1 MPLLYILAIAVIVII
16 LILLGII
23 AANYKK
29 SGPQAALI
37 VYGSGLGSKGV
48 NKDSQGNRLKV
59 VRGSGTFVLPI
70 FQNARYLSLQS
81 AAIDIKT
88 EKVLSKDKI
97 PVTVEATAMIKVGS
111 TLQDIAT
118 AAEQFLG
125 KRDEQRDAM
134 ADQVLRGH
142 LRAIV
147 GTMTVSELIEDR
159 NKFSGEVQG
168 QAGTDLS
175 KMGLSIVSFVINDIR
190 DDQNY
195 IKALGAKE
203 VARVQQEA
211 AIAVANAD
219 KETRIQKAAAD
230 QDAQKAEALA
240 ATQVANAQKEKA
252 ISLAHYEQEQ
262 SIAAAEAKAQA
273 DQAQASADQAYAIQ
287 EAISKK
293 ETTEAEMQVELIK
306 KQRETDLETQE
317 VLRKAQEN
325 EANVVKAAE
334 AAKAAQI
341 AKAEADAREREV
353 RAQAEAAAIE
363 ATAKATAKQREVTA
377 LAEATAIEATGKAE
391 AEAIRLK
398 GLAEAEAIDKKAEA
412 MLKMNDAAK
421 LNMALEIL
429 PDVVASVSSNLQAV
443 DSINIYGGEGSSKI
457 LGMSQES
464 LKQGLDVLGTM
475 GIDVPD
481 LLNNFS
487 SRGNSNE
494 TLEKVEKI
502 EE

>member
-1 MPLLYILAIAVIVII
+1 M
-16 LILLGII
+16 
-23 AANYKK
+23 
-29 SGPQAALI
+29 
-37 VYGSGLGSKGV
+37 
-48 NKDSQGNRLKV
+48 

-159 NKFSGEVQG
+159 NKFSAEVQG

-377 LAEATAIEATGKAE
+377 MAEATAIEATGKAE

-412 MLKMNDAAK
+412 MQKMNDAAK

-429 PDVVASVSSNLQAV
+429 PEVVASVSSNLQAV

-457 LGMSQES
+457 LGISQES

>member
-1 MPLLYILAIAVIVII
+1 MPILYILIAVVVVIVLII
-16 LILLGII
+16 LGII

-37 VYGSGLGSKGV
+37 VYGSMLGSKGV
-48 NKDSQGNRLKV
+48 NKDSQGNKLKV

-125 KRDEQRDAM
+125 KRDEERDSM

-159 NKFSGEVQG
+159 NKFSTEVQD
-168 QAGTDLS
+168 QAGTDLA

-219 KETRIQKAAAD
+219 KETRIQKANAD
-230 QDAQKAEALA
+230 QLAQKAEAEA
-240 ATQVANAQKEKA
+240 ATQIAGAQKEKA
-252 ISLAHYEQEQ
+252 INLAAYEQEQ
-262 SIAAAEAKAQA
+262 AIATADAKAKA
-273 DQAQASADQAYAIQ
+273 DQAKAAADQAYAIQ

-293 ETTEAEMQVELIK
+293 ETTEAEMQVEIIK

-353 RAQAEAAAIE
+353 KAQAEAA
-363 ATAKATAKQREVTA
+363 
-377 LAEATAIEATGKAE
+377 AIEATGKAE

-398 GLAEAEAIDKKAEA
+398 GLAEAEAIEKKAEA
-412 MLKMNDAAK
+412 MQKMNDAAK
-421 LNMALEIL
+421 LNMALEVL
-429 PDVVASVSSNLQAV
+429 PKIVGSVSENLRAV

-475 GIDVPD
+475 GINVPD
-481 LLNNFS
+481 LLENFAG
-487 SRGNSNE
+487 RKAENQVADKPAADE
-494 TLEKVEKI
+494 
-502 EE
+502 

>member
-1 MPLLYILAIAVIVII
+1 MPILYILIIAIIVVIV
-16 LILLGII
+16 LLLGII

-29 SGPQAALI
+29 SGPQDALI
-37 VYGSGLGSKGV
+37 VYGSGLGKKGV
-48 NKDSQGNRLKV
+48 NKDSQGNKLKV

-97 PVTVEATAMIKVGS
+97 PVTVEATEMIKVGS

-125 KRDEQRDAM
+125 KKDEQRDGM

-159 NKFSGEVQG
+159 NKFSSEVQD

-252 ISLAHYEQEQ
+252 INLAQYEQEQ
-262 SIAAAEAKAQA
+262 AIATAESKAKA

-317 VLRKAQEN
+317 VLRQAQEN
-325 EANVVKAAE
+325 EANIVKGAE

-353 RAQAEAAAIE
+353 KAQAEASAIE
-363 ATAKATAKQREVTA
+363 ATD
-377 LAEATAIEATGKAE
+377 KAE

-398 GLAEAEAIDKKAEA
+398 GLAEAEAIEKKAEA
-412 MLKMNDAAK
+412 MQKMNDAAK
-421 LNMALEIL
+421 LNMALEVL
-429 PDVVASVSSNLQAV
+429 PQVVASVSSNLQAV

-481 LLNNFS
+481 LLNNFA
-487 SRGNSNE
+487 GQ
-494 TLEKVEKI
+494 KVQAQSEQHV
-502 EE
+502 

>member
-1 MPLLYILAIAVIVII
+1 MPILYILIIAIIVVIV
-16 LILLGII
+16 LLLGII

-29 SGPQAALI
+29 SGPQDALI
-37 VYGSGLGSKGV
+37 VYGSGLGKKGV
-48 NKDSQGNRLKV
+48 NKDSQGNKLKV

-125 KRDEQRDAM
+125 KKDEQRDGM

-159 NKFSGEVQG
+159 NKFSSEVQD

-252 ISLAHYEQEQ
+252 INLAQYEQEQ
-262 SIAAAEAKAQA
+262 AIATAESKAKA

-317 VLRKAQEN
+317 VLRQAQEN
-325 EANVVKAAE
+325 EANIVKAAE

-353 RAQAEAAAIE
+353 KAQAEAS
-363 ATAKATAKQREVTA
+363 
-377 LAEATAIEATGKAE
+377 AIEATGKAE

-398 GLAEAEAIDKKAEA
+398 GLAEAEAIEKKAEA
-412 MLKMNDAAK
+412 MQKMNDAAK
-421 LNMALEIL
+421 LNMALEVL
-429 PDVVASVSSNLQAV
+429 PQVVASVSSNLQAV

-481 LLNNFS
+481 LLNNFA
-487 SRGNSNE
+487 GQ
-494 TLEKVEKI
+494 KVKAQSEQHV
-502 EE
+502 

>member
-1 MPLLYILAIAVIVII
+1 MPILYILIAVVVVII
-16 LILLGII
+16 LVILGII

-37 VYGSGLGSKGV
+37 VYGSGLGSHGV
-48 NKDSQGNRLKV
+48 NKDSQGNKLKV

-159 NKFSGEVQG
+159 NKFTTEVQD
-168 QAGTDLS
+168 QAGTDLA

-219 KETRIQKAAAD
+219 KETRIQKANAD
-230 QDAQKAEALA
+230 QQAQRAEAEA
-240 ATQVANAQKEKA
+240 ATQIAAAQKEKA
-252 ISLAHYEQEQ
+252 INLASYEQDQ
-262 SIAAAEAKAQA
+262 AIATADAKAKA
-273 DQAQASADQAYAIQ
+273 DQAKAAADQAYAIQ

-293 ETTEAEMQVELIK
+293 ETTEAEMQVEIIK

-325 EANVVKAAE
+325 EANVVKSAE

-353 RAQAEAAAIE
+353 KAQAEAS
-363 ATAKATAKQREVTA
+363 
-377 LAEATAIEATGKAE
+377 AIEATGKAE

-398 GLAEAEAIDKKAEA
+398 GLAEAEAIEKKAEA
-412 MLKMNDAAK
+412 MQKMNDAAK

-429 PDVVASVSSNLQAV
+429 PQVVASVSSNLQAV

-475 GIDVPD
+475 GINVPE
-481 LLNNFS
+481 LLNNFTD
-487 SRGNSNE
+487 R
-494 TLEKVEKI
+494 KPAAAVEDSAK

>member
-1 MPLLYILAIAVIVII
+1 MPLLYILAIVVIVII

-159 NKFSGEVQG
+159 NKFSAEVQG

-306 KQRETDLETQE
+306 KQRETQE

-377 LAEATAIEATGKAE
+377 MAEATAIEATGKAE

-412 MLKMNDAAK
+412 MQKMNDAAK

-429 PDVVASVSSNLQAV
+429 PEVVASVSSNLQAV

>member
-1 MPLLYILAIAVIVII
+1 MPLLYILAIVVIVII

-159 NKFSGEVQG
+159 NKFSAEVQG

-252 ISLAHYEQEQ
+252 ISL
-262 SIAAAEAKAQA
+262 AQA

-377 LAEATAIEATGKAE
+377 MAEATAIEATGKAE

-412 MLKMNDAAK
+412 MQKMNDAAK

-429 PDVVASVSSNLQAV
+429 PEVVASVSSNLQAV

-494 TLEKVEKI
+494 TLEKVKKI

>member
-1 MPLLYILAIAVIVII
+1 MPILYILIIAIIVVIV
-16 LILLGII
+16 LLLGII

-29 SGPQAALI
+29 SGPQDALI
-37 VYGSGLGSKGV
+37 VYGSGLGKKGV
-48 NKDSQGNRLKV
+48 NKDSQGNKLKV

-125 KRDEQRDAM
+125 KKDEQRDGM

-159 NKFSGEVQG
+159 NKFSSEVQD

-252 ISLAHYEQEQ
+252 INLAQYEQEQ
-262 SIAAAEAKAQA
+262 AIATAESKAKA

-317 VLRKAQEN
+317 VLRQAQEN
-325 EANVVKAAE
+325 EANIVKAAE
-334 AAKAAQI
+334 AAQI

-353 RAQAEAAAIE
+353 KAQAEAS
-363 ATAKATAKQREVTA
+363 
-377 LAEATAIEATGKAE
+377 AIEATGKAE

-398 GLAEAEAIDKKAEA
+398 GLAEAEAIEKKAEA
-412 MLKMNDAAK
+412 MQKMNDAAK
-421 LNMALEIL
+421 LNMALEVL
-429 PDVVASVSSNLQAV
+429 PQVVASVSSNLQAV

-481 LLNNFS
+481 LLNNFA
-487 SRGNSNE
+487 GQ
-494 TLEKVEKI
+494 KVQAQSEQHV
-502 EE
+502 

>member
-1 MPLLYILAIAVIVII
+1 MPLLYILAIVVIVII

-159 NKFSGEVQG
+159 NKFSAEVQG

-306 KQRETDLETQE
+306 KQRETEE

-377 LAEATAIEATGKAE
+377 MAEATAIEATGKAE

-412 MLKMNDAAK
+412 MQKMNDAAK

-429 PDVVASVSSNLQAV
+429 PEVVASVSSNLQAV

>member
-252 ISLAHYEQEQ
+252 ISLAYEQEQ

-487 SRGNSNE
+487 NRVTSSEKLE
-494 TLEKVEKI
+494 TVEKI
-502 EE
+502 NE

>member
-1 MPLLYILAIAVIVII
+1 
-16 LILLGII
+16 
-23 AANYKK
+23 
-29 SGPQAALI
+29 
-37 VYGSGLGSKGV
+37 
-48 NKDSQGNRLKV
+48 
-59 VRGSGTFVLPI
+59 
-70 FQNARYLSLQS
+70 
-81 AAIDIKT
+81 
-88 EKVLSKDKI
+88 
-97 PVTVEATAMIKVGS
+97 
-111 TLQDIAT
+111 
-118 AAEQFLG
+118 
-125 KRDEQRDAM
+125 
-134 ADQVLRGH
+134 
-142 LRAIV
+142 
-147 GTMTVSELIEDR
+147 
-159 NKFSGEVQG
+159 
-168 QAGTDLS
+168 
-175 KMGLSIVSFVINDIR
+175 
-190 DDQNY
+190 
-195 IKALGAKE
+195 
-203 VARVQQEA
+203 
-211 AIAVANAD
+211 
-219 KETRIQKAAAD
+219 
-230 QDAQKAEALA
+230 
-240 ATQVANAQKEKA
+240 
-252 ISLAHYEQEQ
+252 
-262 SIAAAEAKAQA
+262 
-273 DQAQASADQAYAIQ
+273 
-287 EAISKK
+287 
-293 ETTEAEMQVELIK
+293 MQVELIK

-487 SRGNSNE
+487 NRVTSSEKLE
-494 TLEKVEKI
+494 TVEKI
-502 EE
+502 NE

>member
-1 MPLLYILAIAVIVII
+1 MFSLVEIVIA
-16 LILLGII
+16 LVVVVVLVLFGIV

-37 VYGSGLGSKGV
+37 VYGSALGAKGV
-48 NKDSQGNRLKV
+48 NKDSQGNKLKV

-70 FQNARYLSLQS
+70 FQNARFLSLQS

-125 KRDEQRDAM
+125 KKDEQRDGM

-159 NKFSGEVQG
+159 NKFSVEVQE

-190 DDQNY
+190 DEQNY

-203 VARVQQEA
+203 VARVQKEA

-219 KETRIQKAAAD
+219 KETRIQKAVAD
-230 QDAQKAEALA
+230 QDAQKAEAEA

-252 ISLAHYEQEQ
+252 INLAAYEQEQ
-262 SIAAAEAKAQA
+262 AIATADAKAKA
-273 DQAQASADQAYAIQ
+273 DQAKAAADQAYAIQ

-293 ETTEAEMQVELIK
+293 QTTEAEMQVEIIK

-353 RAQAEAAAIE
+353 
-363 ATAKATAKQREVTA
+363 KA
-377 LAEATAIEATGKAE
+377 LAEAAAIEATGKAE

-398 GLAEAEAIDKKAEA
+398 GLAEAEAIEKKAEA
-412 MLKMNDAAK
+412 MQKMNDAAK
-421 LNMALEIL
+421 LNMALEVL
-429 PDVVASVSSNLQAV
+429 PKVVASVSENLKAV
-443 DSINIYGGEGSSKI
+443 DSINIYGGDGSSKI

-481 LLNNFS
+481 LLNHFS
-487 SRGNSNE
+487 GNKS
-494 TLEKVEKI
+494 EKI
-502 EE
+502 AHE

>member
-1 MPLLYILAIAVIVII
+1 MFGFIEILIIAIVVVIVILFAI
-16 LILLGII
+16 V

-37 VYGSGLGSKGV
+37 VYGSALGAKGV
-48 NKDSQGNRLKV
+48 NKDSQGNKLKV

-125 KRDEQRDAM
+125 KKDEQRDAM

-159 NKFSGEVQG
+159 NKFSTEVQE

-219 KETRIQKAAAD
+219 KETRIQKANAD
-230 QDAQKAEALA
+230 QLAQKAEAEA
-240 ATQVANAQKEKA
+240 ATQIASAQKEKA
-252 ISLAHYEQEQ
+252 INLAAYEQDQ
-262 SIAAAEAKAQA
+262 AIATADAKAKA
-273 DQAQASADQAYAIQ
+273 DQAKAVADQAYAIQ

-293 ETTEAEMQVELIK
+293 ETTEAEMQVEIIK

-353 RAQAEAAAIE
+353 
-363 ATAKATAKQREVTA
+363 KA

-398 GLAEAEAIDKKAEA
+398 GLAEAESIEKKAEA
-412 MLKMNDAAK
+412 MTKMNDAAK

-429 PDVVASVSSNLQAV
+429 PKVVASVSDNLKSI
-443 DSINIYGGEGSSKI
+443 DSLNIYGGDGTSKI

-475 GIDVPD
+475 GIDVPE
-481 LLNNFS
+481 LLNNFT
-487 SRGNSNE
+487 GKK
-494 TLEKVEKI
+494 TAEKVE
-502 EE
+502 

>member
-1 MPLLYILAIAVIVII
+1 MPLLYILAIVVIVII

-159 NKFSGEVQG
+159 NKFSAEVQG

-203 VARVQQEA
+203 VARVQQE
-211 AIAVANAD
+211 
-219 KETRIQKAAAD
+219 AAD

-377 LAEATAIEATGKAE
+377 MAEATAIEATGKAE

-412 MLKMNDAAK
+412 MQKMNDAAK

-429 PDVVASVSSNLQAV
+429 PEVVASVSSNLQAV